1 MLAEFGG
8 FLEKI
13 IASTWNMLNSSSPW
27 IIFSFLVAGLLH
39 EFLKPEKIQ
48 KTAIG
53 SGKISGVFWTTISG
67 MFIPICSCGTIPL
80 GISMY
85 YSGAYLGPTLA
96 FMTSTPMINPI
107 ASLLLFIGLI
117 LILPDP
123 PFVNNRS
130 AMMFYRSTR
139 KTWMCGMLC
148 YMASHIILYYAF
160 LLTVSMVFTMSHS
173 YTGNIWSR
181 ALIRMVSVEKMAAI
195 SKYGLFVPNQS
206 VFEYFSPQGAA
217 ISIYV
222 LLVLCGVL
230 LVGISC
236 LISLR
241 YNAVIGNLIIMLLQ
255 LLGVSVCRQYIRVIP
270 FKMIPFCMSNLE
282 ILSIRNVPPEYAGIY
297 FVILNIIVVFFMFA
311 MIKRMDLHVIVSEK
325 NE

>member
-1 MLAEFGG
+1 
-8 FLEKI
+8 
-13 IASTWNMLNSSSPW
+13 
-27 IIFSFLVAGLLH
+27 
-39 EFLKPEKIQ
+39 
-48 KTAIG
+48 
-53 SGKISGVFWTTISG
+53 
-67 MFIPICSCGTIPL
+67 
-80 GISMY
+80 
-85 YSGAYLGPTLA
+85 
-96 FMTSTPMINPI
+96 
-107 ASLLLFIGLI
+107 
-117 LILPDP
+117 
-123 PFVNNRS
+123 
-130 AMMFYRSTR
+130 
-139 KTWMCGMLC
+139 
-148 YMASHIILYYAF
+148 
-160 LLTVSMVFTMSHS
+160 
-173 YTGNIWSR
+173 
-181 ALIRMVSVEKMAAI
+181 MVSVEKMAAI

-236 LISLR
+236 LISPR

-282 ILSIRNVPPEYAGIY
+282 ILSIRNIPPEYAGIY